1 MKTAPYLDF
10 ARARRGSRNLAGA
23 LAFLAAASCGQ
34 EAELGF
40 LAHRQ
45 AIVGGE
51 IAGTKEFP
59 FAVAIDMLPYEFR
72 AECSGALVS
81 PTLVLTAA
89 HCVYDATRPG
99 ISLPADLRAIVGRR
113 RLTDTSTGSVHAVSE
128 VLVHPRYRDAA
139 LGYDVAFL
147 RLATPSS
154 AKPVEIASPV
164 GPSDRTLWQPGEL
177 ATTIGYG
184 TTDEN
189 DPDPE
194 VDWLRK
200 VQVPILPDLVVS
212 KPSWYGDAFL
222 PATMVAAGFAAGGAD
237 SCFGD
242 SGGPLLVAGRSHW
255 KVMGVTSWGEGC
267 ARARRP
273 GIYTRISAMRTHR
286 WVKAVVHETPH
297 VGDVNGDGKDDIVTF
312 THGSQRKV
320 YVALSTG
327 SGFAPSSIWH
337 HDFAHAEHL
346 PMLGDFNGDGK
357 ADLFAFTQLGDVAVA
372 LSTGSSFSGGNY
384 RSSVVMGM
392 DAVPVIGDVT
402 GDGRDDVIVAFA
414 DESADVFVMRST
426 ATGFGAFTKWHDAFG
441 HEGETL
447 EAADVNGD
455 GRDDLVAFSQGTAL
469 ERVHVALSSGSAFG
483 TASIWNED
491 FSSSGAMPGAGDLDG
506 DGDEDLVSFSR
517 SDSGNVWV
525 GISNRVSSFSASLW
539 GTAFGGPLGTY
550 RVGDV
555 NGDGRA
561 DLVRF
566 TQDSAGD
573 VFVRLSTGT
582 GFGAEALWHGWFAP

>member
-1 MKTAPYLDF
+1 MKTAPPFDRSPR
-10 ARARRGSRNLAGA
+10 RASRA
-23 LAFLAAASCGQ
+23 LACALACCAAAACTYDGEHAFQRQ
-34 EAELGF
+34 E
-40 LAHRQ
+40 
-45 AIVGGE
+45 IVGGKT
-51 IAGTKEFP
+51 AGTKEFP
-59 FAVAIDMLPYEFR
+59 FAVAIDMLPVRFP
-72 AECSGALVS
+72 AECTGALVS

-89 HCVYDATRPG
+89 HCVYGSTRPG
-99 ISLPADLRAIVGRR
+99 ISLPSDLRAIVGRR
-113 RLTDTSTGSVHAVSE
+113 RLSDTSTGSVHAVSE
-128 VLVHPRYRDAA
+128 VLVHPRYVDFT

-147 RLATPSS
+147 RLASPSS
-154 AKPVEIASPV
+154 AKLAEIASPV
-164 GPSDRTLWQPGEL
+164 GPSDRTLWQPTEL

-184 TTDEN
+184 ITIED

-194 VDWLRK
+194 IDWLRK
-200 VQVPILPDLVVS
+200 AQSPIVSDVVAAQ
-212 KPSWYGDAFL
+212 PSWYGESFR
-222 PATMVAAGFAAGGAD
+222 PETMVAAGYPEGGEAP
-237 SCFGD
+237 CLGD

-255 KVMGVTSWGEGC
+255 KVAGVTSWGEGC

-273 GIYTRISAMRTHR
+273 GIYTRISAMRIHR

-327 SGFAPSSIWH
+327 SGFAPSAIWH

-357 ADLFAFTQLGDVAVA
+357 EDLFAFTQLGDVSVA
-372 LSTGSSFSGGNY
+372 LSTGASFGGGNY
-384 RSSVVMGM
+384 RSSVVMDL
-392 DAVPVIGDVT
+392 DAVPVIGDIN
-402 GDGRDDVIVAFA
+402 GDGRDDVIVASA
-414 DESADVFVMRST
+414 DDSADVFAMRST
-426 ATGFGAFTKWHDAFG
+426 ATGFGAFTKWHEAFG

-469 ERVHVALSSGSAFG
+469 ERVHVALSSGTAFG
-483 TASIWNED
+483 AAAIWQED
-491 FSSSGAMPGAGDLDG
+491 FASSGAMPGAGDLDG
-506 DGDEDLVSFSR
+506 DGDEDVVSFSR
-517 SDSGNVWV
+517 TDSGNVWV
-525 GISNRVSSFSASLW
+525 GISNRVNAFADALW
-539 GTAFGGPLGTY
+539 GTGFGGPLGTY

-561 DLVRF
+561 DLIRF

-573 VFVRLSTGT
+573 VFVRLSTGS

>member
-1 MKTAPYLDF
+1 MKIAQPFDRGRRQ
-10 ARARRGSRNLAGA
+10 AGRALVGLLACC
-23 LAFLAAASCGQ
+23 AAAACTYADEHALQRQ
-34 EAELGF
+34 E
-40 LAHRQ
+40 
-45 AIVGGE
+45 IVGGE
-51 IAGTKEFP
+51 TAGSKEFP
-59 FAVAIDMLPYEFR
+59 FAVAIDMLPYEFP
-72 AECSGALVS
+72 AECTGTLVS

-89 HCVYDATRPG
+89 HCVYDSTRPG
-99 ISLPADLRAIVGRR
+99 ISLPAELRAIVGRR
-113 RLTDTSTGSVHAVSE
+113 RLADTSTGSVHAVSE
-128 VLVHPRYRDAA
+128 VLVHPRYVDLA

-154 AKPVEIASPV
+154 AKLAEIASPV
-164 GPSDRTLWQPGEL
+164 GPSDRTLWEPAAL

-194 VDWLRK
+194 IDWLRK
-200 VQVPILPDLVVS
+200 VTVPIVS
-212 KPSWYGDAFL
+212 DAVAAQPSWYGGTFR
-222 PATMVAAGFAAGGAD
+222 PETMVAAGYPEGGAD

-242 SGGPLLVAGRSHW
+242 SGGPLLVAGRNHW
-255 KVMGVTSWGEGC
+255 KVVGVTSWGDGC
-267 ARARRP
+267 AQARRP

-286 WVKAVVHETPH
+286 WVKAVVHETPQ

-357 ADLFAFTQLGDVAVA
+357 DDLFAFTHLGDVSVA
-372 LSTGSSFSGGNY
+372 LSTGASFGGGNY
-384 RSSVVMGM
+384 RSSVVMDL
-392 DAVPVIGDVT
+392 DAVPVIGDIN
-402 GDGRDDVIVAFA
+402 GDGRDDVIVASA
-414 DESADVFVMRST
+414 DDSADVFAMRST
-426 ATGFGAFTKWHDAFG
+426 ATGFGAFTKWHEAFG

-469 ERVHVALSSGSAFG
+469 ERVHVALSSGTAFG
-483 TASIWNED
+483 ASSFWHED
-491 FSSSGAMPGAGDLDG
+491 FASSGAVPGAGDLDG
-506 DGDEDLVSFSR
+506 DGDEDIVAFTR
-517 SDSGNVWV
+517 SGSGNVQV
-525 GISNRVSSFSASLW
+525 GLSNRVNAFADAFW
-539 GTAFGGPLGTY
+539 GTTFGGALGAY

-561 DLVRF
+561 DLIRF

-573 VFVRLSTGT
+573 VFVRLSTGS